1 VILHEVDHI
10 YRTVF
15 GFGSGGE
22 EDSVIFVDCAVVV
35 FEIWFVAHDVA
46 PVLKPFDFGPVL

>member
-10 YRTVF
+10 YRTIF

-22 EDSVIFVDCAVVV
+22 EGPVIFVDCAVVV
-35 FEIWFVAHDVA
+35 FEIWFVAHA
-46 PVLKPFDFGPVL
+46 LPPFLAVC